1 MRAPLTLAFC
11 LAASAALAQGYSSLP
26 SITETEQIQLPI
38 AAGPQ
43 PAGSGACAIKTQIG
57 GMMAGGFTAN
67 GACSSSTVILT
78 FAYPAPAGRFCGT
91 RDLTTPANAMNE
103 TAYTATTVTFTG
115 TMANNDQVL
124 FHCFSF

>member
-1 MRAPLTLAFC
+1 MRLILSLIFC
-11 LAASAALAQGYSSLP
+11 LAASAALAQGYTNLP

-38 AAGPQ
+38 AAGP
-43 PAGSGACAIKTQIG
+43 PPVGSGACAITTQIG
-57 GMMAGGFTAN
+57 GMMAGGFTAS

-78 FAYPAPAGRFCGT
+78 FAYPAPTWRMCGT

-103 TAYTATTVTFTG
+103 TAYTTKTVTFTG